1 MSKRIPITFEVEG
14 QTYEIVRTR
23 ALECEYEKITKQS
36 SLSEQ
41 DERAF
46 ADYIK
51 LQAETEE
58 LAEKFRITKED
69 FYNDVLDEEKEK
81 KFLAFEK
88 LYNRKYQEIINFTT
102 THKDFSTQ
110 KIEEIAMENGVKL
123 FVIALSQK
131 YGMSHDEAKSVW
143 EKFRDFLSEK
153 YGMQS
158 PREWILTM
166 VRELFEGEEEETDP
180 FLKQA
185 RAKAQQRMEQRKG
198 LSKIKK

>member
-23 ALECEYEKITKQS
+23 ALECEYEKIIKQS

-58 LAEKFRITKED
+58 LAEKFRMAKED

-88 LYNRKYQEIINFTT
+88 LYNRKYQEIIDFTT

-110 KIEEIAMENGVKL
+110 KVEEIAMDNGVKL
-123 FVIALSQK
+123 FVLALSQK
-131 YGMSHDEAKSVW
+131 YGMSQDEAKSVW

-166 VRELFEGEEEETDP
+166 VRELFEGEEEEIDP

>member
-58 LAEKFRITKED
+58 LAEKFRMAKED

-88 LYNRKYQEIINFTT
+88 LYNRKYQEIIDFTT

-110 KIEEIAMENGVKL
+110 KVEEIAMDNGVKL
-123 FVIALSQK
+123 FVLALSQK

-198 LSKIKK
+198 LSKIKR

>member
-1 MSKRIPITFEVEG
+1 MKRIPITFEVEG

-58 LAEKFRITKED
+58 LAEKFRTAKED

-88 LYNRKYQEIINFTT
+88 LYNRKYQEIIDFTT

-110 KIEEIAMENGVKL
+110 KVEEIAMENGVKL
-123 FVIALSQK
+123 FVLALSQK
-131 YGMSHDEAKSVW
+131 YGISQDEAKSVW

>member
-1 MSKRIPITFEVEG
+1 MKRIPITFEVEG

-58 LAEKFRITKED
+58 LAEKFRTAKED

-88 LYNRKYQEIINFTT
+88 LYNRKYQEIIDFTT

-110 KIEEIAMENGVKL
+110 KVEEIAMDNGVKL
-123 FVIALSQK
+123 FVLALSQK
-131 YGMSHDEAKSVW
+131 YGMSQDEAKSVW

>member
-1 MSKRIPITFEVEG
+1 MKRIPITFEVEG

-58 LAEKFRITKED
+58 LAEKFRTAKED

-88 LYNRKYQEIINFTT
+88 LYNRKYQEIIDFTT

-110 KIEEIAMENGVKL
+110 KVEEIAMENGVKL
-123 FVIALSQK
+123 FVLALSQK
-131 YGMSHDEAKSVW
+131 YAMSHDEAKLVW

>member
-58 LAEKFRITKED
+58 LAEKFRTAKED

-88 LYNRKYQEIINFTT
+88 LYNRKYQEIIDFTT

-110 KIEEIAMENGVKL
+110 KVEEIAMDNGVKL
-123 FVIALSQK
+123 FVLALSQK
-131 YGMSHDEAKSVW
+131 YEMSHDESKSVW

-166 VRELFEGEEEETDP
+166 VRELFEGEDEEIDP

>member
-1 MSKRIPITFEVEG
+1 MKRIPITFEVEG

-58 LAEKFRITKED
+58 LAEKFRTAKED
-69 FYNDVLDEEKEK
+69 FYNDVLNEEKEK

-88 LYNRKYQEIINFTT
+88 LYNRKYQEIVDFTA

-110 KIEEIAMENGVKL
+110 KVEEIAMDNGVKL
-123 FVIALSQK
+123 FVLALSQK
-131 YGMSHDEAKSVW
+131 YEMSQDQAKSVW

-166 VRELFEGEEEETDP
+166 VRELFEGEEEEADP

>member
-58 LAEKFRITKED
+58 LAEKFRMAKED

-88 LYNRKYQEIINFTT
+88 LYNRKYQEIIDFTT

-110 KIEEIAMENGVKL
+110 KVEEIAMDNGVKL
-123 FVIALSQK
+123 FVLALSQK
-131 YGMSHDEAKSVW
+131 YGMSYDEAKSVW

-166 VRELFEGEEEETDP
+166 VRELFDGEEEETDP

-198 LSKIKK
+198 LSKIKR

>member
-1 MSKRIPITFEVEG
+1 MSKKIPITFEVEG

-41 DERAF
+41 DEKAF
-46 ADYIK
+46 AEYIK
-51 LQAETEE
+51 LQAEAEE
-58 LAEKFRITKED
+58 LAEKFRTAKED

-88 LYNRKYQEIINFTT
+88 LYNRKYQEIIDFTT

-110 KIEEIAMENGVKL
+110 KVEEIAMDNGVKL
-123 FVIALSQK
+123 FVLALSQK
-131 YGMSHDEAKSVW
+131 YEMSHNEAKSVW

-198 LSKIKK
+198 LSKIKR

>member
-1 MSKRIPITFEVEG
+1 MSKRIPITFMVDDKS
-14 QTYEIVRTR
+14 YELKRTR
-23 ALECEYEKITKQS
+23 ALECEYERITKQS

-41 DERAF
+41 EERDF

-58 LAEKFRITKED
+58 IAEKFRKAKED
-69 FYNDVLDEEKEK
+69 YFEDVRNKDKKEIYNAFKELYDDK
-81 KFLAFEK
+81 YKETTNFLA
-88 LYNRKYQEIINFTT
+88 
-102 THKDFSTQ
+102 THKDFSTD
-110 KIEEIAMENGVKL
+110 KVEEIAMNNGVKI
-123 FVIALSQK
+123 FKVALCET
-131 YGMSHDEAKSVW
+131 YGVTNEEAEKIW
-143 EKFRDFLSEK
+143 ESFRNFLSEK

>member
-58 LAEKFRITKED
+58 LAEKFRMAKED

-88 LYNRKYQEIINFTT
+88 LYNRKYQEIIDFTT

-110 KIEEIAMENGVKL
+110 KVEEIAMDNGVKL
-123 FVIALSQK
+123 FVLALSQK
-131 YGMSHDEAKSVW
+131 YGINQDEAKSVW

>member
-58 LAEKFRITKED
+58 LAEKFRTAKED

-88 LYNRKYQEIINFTT
+88 LYNRKYQEIIDFTT

-110 KIEEIAMENGVKL
+110 KVEEIAMDNGVKL
-123 FVIALSQK
+123 FVLALSQK
-131 YGMSHDEAKSVW
+131 YSMSHDEAKSVW

-198 LSKIKK
+198 LSKIKR

>member
-58 LAEKFRITKED
+58 LAEKFRTAKED
-69 FYNDVLDEEKEK
+69 FYNDVLNEEKEK

-88 LYNRKYQEIINFTT
+88 LYNRKYQEIIDFTA

-110 KIEEIAMENGVKL
+110 KVEEIAMGNGVKL
-123 FVIALSQK
+123 FVLALSQR
-131 YGMSHDEAKSVW
+131 YEMSQDEAKSVW

>member
-14 QTYEIVRTR
+14 QPYEIVRTR

-58 LAEKFRITKED
+58 LAEKFRIAKED

-88 LYNRKYQEIINFTT
+88 LYNRKYQEIIDFTT

-110 KIEEIAMENGVKL
+110 KVEEIAMDNGVKL
-123 FVIALSQK
+123 FVLALSQK

>member
-58 LAEKFRITKED
+58 LAEKFRIAKED

-88 LYNRKYQEIINFTT
+88 LYNRKYQEIIDFTT

-110 KIEEIAMENGVKL
+110 KVEEIAMDNGVKL
-123 FVIALSQK
+123 FVLALSQK
-131 YGMSHDEAKSVW
+131 YAMSHDEAKSVW

>member
-58 LAEKFRITKED
+58 LAEKFRTAKED

-88 LYNRKYQEIINFTT
+88 LYNRKYQEIIDFTT

-110 KIEEIAMENGVKL
+110 KVEEIAMDNGVKL
-123 FVIALSQK
+123 FVLALSQK
-131 YGMSHDEAKSVW
+131 YAMSHDEAKSVW

>member
-1 MSKRIPITFEVEG
+1 MKRIPITFEVEG

-58 LAEKFRITKED
+58 LAEKFRMAKED

-88 LYNRKYQEIINFTT
+88 LYNRKYQEIIDFTT

-110 KIEEIAMENGVKL
+110 KVEEIAMDNGVKL
-123 FVIALSQK
+123 FVLALSQK

>member
-1 MSKRIPITFEVEG
+1 MKRIPITFEVEG

-58 LAEKFRITKED
+58 LAEKFRTAKED

-88 LYNRKYQEIINFTT
+88 LYNRKYQEIIDFTT

-110 KIEEIAMENGVKL
+110 KVEEIAMDNGVKL
-123 FVIALSQK
+123 FVLALSQK
-131 YGMSHDEAKSVW
+131 YGMSQDEAKSVW

-198 LSKIKK
+198 LSKIKR